1 MKFVRSHRSLIAW
14 MLYAFILFNGLA
26 CSFGHGQMISSL
38 FDPSTAGSSTP
49 GSAHDHHAAMG
60 GSHAGMSMDM
70 DMSGSSSKMDMNASM
85 AGMFGDCSFAGSVT
99 LAMVFFVALGWLIR
113 SRQPRFSL
121 PPLWLGWLAR
131 HSFPG
136 LNPQA
141 P

>member
-38 FDPSTAGSSTP
+38 FDPSTP
-49 GSAHDHHAAMG
+49 GAAHDHHAAM
-60 GSHAGMSMDM
+60 SAGMSMDM
-70 DMSGSSSKMDMNASM
+70 DMSASSGKMDMNASM
-85 AGMFGDCSFAGSVT
+85 AGMFGDCSFAGSLT

-121 PPLWLGWLAR
+121 PPLWLGRPAR
-131 HSFPG
+131 YALPE

>member
-1 MKFVRSHRSLIAW
+1 MNFVRTHRSLIAW

-38 FDPSTAGSSTP
+38 FDPSTPS
-49 GSAHDHHAAMG
+49 SAHDHHAAMSS
-60 GSHAGMSMDM
+60 SHASMDM
-70 DMSGSSSKMDMNASM
+70 DMSASTGKMDMNASM
-85 AGMFGDCSFAGSVT
+85 AGMFGDCSFAGSLT

-121 PPLWLGWLAR
+121 PPVWLGSPAR
-131 HSFPG
+131 QPFPG

>member
-1 MKFVRSHRSLIAW
+1 MKFVRTHRSLIAW

-38 FDPSTAGSSTP
+38 FDPSTP
-49 GSAHDHHAAMG
+49 GAAHDHHAAM
-60 GSHAGMSMDM
+60 SDGMSMDM
-70 DMSGSSSKMDMNASM
+70 EMSASSGKMDMNASM
-85 AGMFGDCSFAGSVT
+85 AGMFGDCSFAGSLT

-121 PPLWLGWLAR
+121 PPLWLGRPAR
-131 HSFPG
+131 HAFPG

>member
-38 FDPSTAGSSTP
+38 FDPSTP
-49 GSAHDHHAAMG
+49 GAAHDHHAAMG
-60 GSHAGMSMDM
+60 DGMSMDM
-70 DMSGSSSKMDMNASM
+70 DMSASSGKMDMNASM
-85 AGMFGDCSFAGSVT
+85 AGMFGDCSFAGSLT

-121 PPLWLGWLAR
+121 PPLWLGRPAR
-131 HSFPG
+131 HAFPG

>member
-38 FDPSTAGSSTP
+38 FEPSTP
-49 GSAHDHHAAMG
+49 GAAHDHHAAMS

-70 DMSGSSSKMDMNASM
+70 DMDMSASSGKMDMNANM
-85 AGMFGDCSFAGSVT
+85 AGMFGDCSFAGSLT

-121 PPLWLGWLAR
+121 PPLWLGRPAR
-131 HSFPG
+131 HAFPG